1 MTVNSNLSHHEEH
14 TEDPHFAKESTH
26 TAHLD
31 NIINNTKEASPEL
44 IHETTQGLHSLVDQ
58 AAKEHGD
65 ENTNTNEHGDEHTN
79 TKYVEQGKTDHLK

>member
-1 MTVNSNLSHHEEH
+1 VAHGALKEMTVNSNLSHHEEH

-44 IHETTQGLHSLVDQ
+44 IHETT
-58 AAKEHGD
+58 
-65 ENTNTNEHGDEHTN
+65 
-79 TKYVEQGKTDHLK
+79 